1 MTQPDVT
8 LAYRVTEAERV
19 LRETRERQIRTDENV
34 NLLKEGQ
41 TQMALEMKEVL
52 GELKSIRDEQKRD
65 NRSVSRWVKTAVI
78 LIPVIPTLLH
88 IVGH

>member
-65 NRSVSRWVKTAVI
+65 NRSVSRWVKAAVV
-78 LIPVIPTLLH
+78 LIPVIPTLIH
-88 IVGH
+88 IIGH